1 MSTAVAELARIIK
14 TLQDERQK
22 HVAAIAEIDST
33 FSSLGITPAPAKRRG
48 RKPGSVNVKTAAAA
62 APAAAA
68 PKSGKKKRTRTK
80 AKDGLTGEQFI
91 YKVLAEGQL
100 LTADVNKKWV
110 ASGRN
115 GRADILL
122 GQMVAA
128 GKLKRQKVK
137 DERGSRYSV
146 A

>member
-1 MSTAVAELARIIK
+1 MSTAVAELARLIK
-14 TLQDERQK
+14 TLQEDRQK
-22 HVAAIAEIDST
+22 HVAAIAEIDSV
-33 FSSLGITPAPAKRRG
+33 FASLGITAQPAKRRG

-62 APAAAA
+62 APEKAAK
-68 PKSGKKKRTRTK
+68 PGRKKRTRSK
-80 AKDGLTGEQFI
+80 AKDGLTGEQFM
-91 YKVLAEGQL
+91 YKILAEGQL
-100 LTADVNKKWV
+100 STAEVNKRWT

-122 GQMVAA
+122 GQLVAN

>member
-1 MSTAVAELARIIK
+1 MSTAVAELARLIK
-14 TLQDERQK
+14 TLQDDRQK

-33 FSSLGITPAPAKRRG
+33 FASLGITPAPAKRRG
-48 RKPGSVNVKTAAAA
+48 RKPGSVNVKTAAA
-62 APAAAA
+62 PAAAA
-68 PKSGKKKRTRTK
+68 PKGGKKKRTRTK

-100 LTADVNKKWV
+100 LTAEVNKKWE

-122 GQMVAA
+122 GQLVAS